1 MATMAVILMWSAEA
15 SAQSV
20 AGVRS
25 RLAVGDN
32 KVTIVEQSEA
42 AATVR
47 TIEQRP
53 KRTKVNGFTVLI
65 LSDNSRTARENAVK
79 AKETFE
85 ENFPE
90 TKVEMY
96 YESPSFYVTAGRY
109 LTKEEAIIELWRF
122 RSVFPKAITQSREMD
137 ISEFIIVPEDE
148 AEEAEEEMKDE
159 RWKTREMRT
168 IFPRLSFHDLFLPD
182 LIISFIFHLSS
193 I

>member
-1 MATMAVILMWSAEA
+1 MKRFFELAIVAMILMWGAEA

-25 RLAVGDN
+25 RLAVGAN

-47 TIEQRP
+47 AVEQRP

-109 LTKEEAIIELWRF
+109 LTKEEAIIEMMRF
-122 RSVFPKAITQSREMD
+122 RSVFPKAIAQSREMD
-137 ISEFIIVPEDE
+137 IMDFVVRPDE
-148 AEEAEEEMKDE
+148 EQK
-159 RWKTREMRT
+159 
-168 IFPRLSFHDLFLPD
+168 
-182 LIISFIFHLSS
+182 
-193 I
+193 